1 MALGS
6 AAAFSSGVKHSA
18 LRQFVP
24 ELTEGFV
31 YGVLDIMIITIPP
44 MTWRKHACFHISG
57 YILLSSYKK
66 KTCRIFSI
74 QNKLLT
80 LPAMRIAIVVCNS
93 LRLSTIKL
101 QYFR

>member
-6 AAAFSSGVKHSA
+6 AGEISSGVKHSA

-57 YILLSSYKK
+57 YILLSSYQ

-80 LPAMRIAIVVCNS
+80 LPAIRIAIVVCNS

>member
-6 AAAFSSGVKHSA
+6 AAAFSSGVKHSV

-44 MTWRKHACFHISG
+44 MTWRKHACLHISG
-57 YILLSSYKK
+57 YILFSSYQKNLQK
-66 KTCRIFSI
+66 LSAI
-74 QNKLLT
+74 QNNSVT
-80 LPAMRIAIVVCNS
+80 LSAVSIAIVVCNS